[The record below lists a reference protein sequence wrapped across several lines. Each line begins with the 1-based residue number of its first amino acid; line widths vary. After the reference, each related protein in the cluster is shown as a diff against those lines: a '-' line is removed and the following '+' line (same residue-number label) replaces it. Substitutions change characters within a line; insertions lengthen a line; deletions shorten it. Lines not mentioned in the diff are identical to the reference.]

1 MKNNCIAI
9 IPAKAI
15 SSRLPNKNIKTFLNK
30 PIIGMTIETL
40 KKSKIFDKIIVSTD
54 STKIAHIA
62 KKYGAEVP
70 FLRPKKIAHK
80 VISTRPSINHCINF
94 LIKKKFKFDYVCEVY
109 PANPFLKISDLKEG
123 KKKIIEQKTQFVFS
137 ATNYLFPYYRSF
149 LFMKGALKP
158 IFKSNIKKG
167 SQNLRK
173 IMCDAAQFYWAHK
186 NTWRKDKI
194 SIFSPQSSVIRIP
207 SIRYHDID
215 TPEDWTRAEL
225 FYKVLKTKKKI

>member
-1 MKNNCIAI
+1 MALVYIK
-9 IPAKAI
+9 
-15 SSRLPNKNIKTFLNK
+15 LVVKNIRQ
-30 PIIGMTIETL
+30 
-40 KKSKIFDKIIVSTD
+40 IIVSTD
-54 STKIAHIA
+54 SIKIAHIA

-80 VISTRPSINHCINF
+80 VISTRPSIIHCINF

-109 PANPFLKISDLKEG
+109 PANPFLKISDLKQG

-149 LFMKGALKP
+149 LFTKGVLKP

-167 SQNLRK
+167 SQHLRK

-194 SIFSPQSSVIRIP
+194 SIFSTQSSVITIP

-215 TPEDWTRAEL
+215 TPEDWARAEL